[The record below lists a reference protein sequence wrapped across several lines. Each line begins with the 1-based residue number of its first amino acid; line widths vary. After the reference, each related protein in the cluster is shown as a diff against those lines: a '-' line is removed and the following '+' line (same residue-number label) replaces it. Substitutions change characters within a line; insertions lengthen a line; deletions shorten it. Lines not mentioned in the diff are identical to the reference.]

1 MTQLTLLTRPG
12 CHLCDVMKT
21 VIAAVRSS
29 HPIDLTE
36 IDISDHPDL
45 EQQFGTEI
53 PVVLRGNQVVA
64 RTRVSATQAS
74 REARKQK
81 SGWGVLPT
89 RLAKPRVTRTVCYLA
104 VTIKCPR
111 RFLDQHPSCESPQK
125 GSSSP
130 LLTVAI
136 RSFGIPRLTR

>member
-1 MTQLTLLTRPG
+1 
-12 CHLCDVMKT
+12 MKT

-64 RTRVSATQAS
+64 RTRVSATQLLERLGNKKRVGSAS
-74 REARKQK
+74 HPLGKTQSDAN
-81 SGWGVLPT
+81 GVLLGRHDKVPT
-89 RLAKPRVTRTVCYLA
+89 PVSRPAPFVRIAAEGLLFALAHGGNSVVWYTQTNEVILDRR
-104 VTIKCPR
+104 CP
-111 RFLDQHPSCESPQK
+111 LVPQ
-125 GSSSP
+125 
-130 LLTVAI
+130 
-136 RSFGIPRLTR
+136 R

>member
-64 RTRVSATQAS
+64 RTRVSATQLL
-74 REARKQK
+74 E
-81 SGWGVLPT
+81 
-89 RLAKPRVTRTVCYLA
+89 RLGNKKAGGECFPPA
-104 VTIKCPR
+104 WQNP
-111 RFLDQHPSCESPQK
+111 E
-125 GSSSP
+125 
-130 LLTVAI
+130 
-136 RSFGIPRLTR
+136 